1 MLKIGIKKHQ
11 VTSHFALSNIQ
22 IKVKS
27 GEIYA
32 LIGKSGSG
40 KSTIANLLVGLKYEE
55 DYSIKIH
62 SKELNDGIDRLI
74 PQFKQAGYVPQT
86 LHLKPHHSVYNYA
99 QVLFQ
104 YLPNAQQDAIIKKYL
119 KQFYLIKQKDTK
131 VASLSGGERQK
142 LALLEAISQPISYLV
157 LDEPF
162 SQLDTEQ
169 KLEFSQIIASVVA
182 ERAIPCILISHDLTD
197 ILQLSHSVGIM
208 ENGKLVFQG
217 SWAKFKDSTSKVV
230 LRLKKAILDWDSQMK
245 GLINNL
251 R

>member
-1 MLKIGIKKHQ
+1 MLTIDIQKHQ
-11 VTSHFALSNIQ
+11 VTSHFALSNIK

-40 KSTIANLLVGLKYEE
+40 KSTIANLLVGLRYDEI
-55 DYSIKIH
+55 YSVKIN
-62 SKELNDGIDRLI
+62 SKELNDGLDRLI

-104 YLPNAQQDAIIKKYL
+104 YVPNAQQDALITKFL
-119 KQFYLIKQKDTK
+119 KQFYLYKQKDTK

-169 KLEFSQIIASVVA
+169 KLEFSQIIASIVE
-182 ERAIPCILISHDLTD
+182 ERAIPCVLISHDLTD
-197 ILQLSHSVGIM
+197 MLKLSQQVGIM

-217 SWAKFKDSTSKVV
+217 SWEKFKNSPNAVV
-230 LRLKKAILDWDSQMK
+230 IRLKKAILSWDDQMK

>member
-1 MLKIGIKKHQ
+1 MLTIGIKKHQ
-11 VTSHFALSNIQ
+11 VTSHFTLSNIQ

-40 KSTIANLLVGLKYEE
+40 KSTVANLLVGLKYDP
-55 DYSIKIH
+55 DYSIRID
-62 SKELNDGIDRLI
+62 SKELNDGMDRLI
-74 PQFKQAGYVPQT
+74 PQFKRAGYVPQT
-86 LHLKPHHSVYNYA
+86 LHLKPFHSVYNYVQA
-99 QVLFQ
+99 LFQ
-104 YLPNAQQDAIIKKYL
+104 YIPNTQQDAVITKYL

-131 VASLSGGERQK
+131 VAALSGGERQK

-169 KLEFSQIIASVVA
+169 KLEFSQIIASVVN
-182 ERAIPCILISHDLTD
+182 ERAIPCVLISHDLTD

-217 SWAKFKDSTSKVV
+217 SWAKFKESKNTVV
-230 LRLKKAILDWDSQMK
+230 LRLKKAILDWDTQMK

>member
-40 KSTIANLLVGLKYEE
+40 KSTIANLLVGLKYDE

-104 YLPNAQQDAIIKKYL
+104 YLPNAQQDAVIKKYL

-169 KLEFSQIIASVVA
+169 KLEFSQIIASVVV

-217 SWAKFKDSTSKVV
+217 SWAKFKDSTNTVV

>member
-40 KSTIANLLVGLKYEE
+40 KSTIANLLVGLKYDE
-55 DYSIKIH
+55 DYSIKIN

-104 YLPNAQQDAIIKKYL
+104 YLPNEQQDAVIKKYL

-162 SQLDTEQ
+162 SQLDTGQ

-182 ERAIPCILISHDLTD
+182 ERAIPCLLISHDLTD
-197 ILQLSHSVGIM
+197 ILQLSHTVGIM

-217 SWAKFKDSTSKVV
+217 SWAKFKESANAVV
-230 LRLKKAILDWDSQMK
+230 LRLKKAILDWDSQMND
-245 GLINNL
+245 LINNL

>member
-40 KSTIANLLVGLKYEE
+40 KSTIANLLVGLKYDE
-55 DYSIKIH
+55 DYSIKIN

-104 YLPNAQQDAIIKKYL
+104 YLPNAQQDAVIKKYL

-217 SWAKFKDSTSKVV
+217 SWGKFKESTNTVV

>member
-40 KSTIANLLVGLKYEE
+40 KSTIANLLVGLKYDE
-55 DYSIKIH
+55 DYSIKIN

-104 YLPNAQQDAIIKKYL
+104 YLPNAQQDAVIKKHL

-169 KLEFSQIIASVVA
+169 KLEFSQIIASIVS

-217 SWAKFKDSTSKVV
+217 SWAKFKESTNTVV

>member
-40 KSTIANLLVGLKYEE
+40 KSTIANLLVGLKYDE
-55 DYSIKIH
+55 DYSIKIN

-104 YLPNAQQDAIIKKYL
+104 YLPNAQQDAVIKKYL

-217 SWAKFKDSTSKVV
+217 SWAKFRESTNTVV

>member
-1 MLKIGIKKHQ
+1 MLTIGIKKHQ

-40 KSTIANLLVGLKYEE
+40 KSTIAKLLVGLSIDSE
-55 DYSIKIH
+55 YSIKIN
-62 SKELNDGIDRLI
+62 SKELNDGLDRLI

-86 LHLKPHHSVYNYA
+86 LHLKPHHTVYNYA

-104 YLPNAQQDAIIKKYL
+104 YLPNNQQDTIITKYL

-182 ERAIPCILISHDLTD
+182 ERAIPCVLISHDLTD
-197 ILQLSHSVGIM
+197 ILQLSQSVGIM
-208 ENGKLVFQG
+208 EKGKLVFQG
-217 SWAKFKDSTSKVV
+217 SWDKFKNSPNAVV
-230 LRLKKAILDWDSQMK
+230 IRLKQAILSWDDQMK

>member
-40 KSTIANLLVGLKYEE
+40 KSTIANLLVGLKYDE

>member
-1 MLKIGIKKHQ
+1 MLTIGIKKHQ

-40 KSTIANLLVGLKYEE
+40 KSTIAKLLVGLNIDSE
-55 DYSIKIH
+55 YSIKIN
-62 SKELNDGIDRLI
+62 SIELNDGLDRLI

-86 LHLKPHHSVYNYA
+86 LHLKPHHTVYNYA

-104 YLPNAQQDAIIKKYL
+104 YLPNNQQDTIITKYL

-131 VASLSGGERQK
+131 VTSLSGGERQK

-169 KLEFSQIIASVVA
+169 KLEFSQIIVSLVA
-182 ERAIPCILISHDLTD
+182 ERAIPCVLISHDLTD
-197 ILQLSHSVGIM
+197 ILQLSQSVGVM
-208 ENGKLVFQG
+208 EKGKLVFQG
-217 SWAKFKDSTSKVV
+217 SWDKFKTSPNSIV
-230 LRLKKAILDWDSQMK
+230 LRLKQAILSWDDQMK

>member
-1 MLKIGIKKHQ
+1 MLTIGIKKHQ

-40 KSTIANLLVGLKYEE
+40 KSTIAKLLVGLSIDSE
-55 DYSIKIH
+55 YSIKIN
-62 SKELNDGIDRLI
+62 SKELNDGLDRLI

-86 LHLKPHHSVYNYA
+86 LHLKPHHTVYNYA

-104 YLPNAQQDAIIKKYL
+104 YLPNNQQYTIITKYL

-169 KLEFSQIIASVVA
+169 KLEFSEIIASVVV
-182 ERAIPCILISHDLTD
+182 ERAIPCVLISHDLTD
-197 ILQLSHSVGIM
+197 ILQLSQSVGIM
-208 ENGKLVFQG
+208 EKGKLVFQG
-217 SWAKFKDSTSKVV
+217 PWDKFKNSPNAVV
-230 LRLKKAILDWDSQMK
+230 IRLKQAILSWDDQMK

>member
-1 MLKIGIKKHQ
+1 MLTIGIKKHQ

-40 KSTIANLLVGLKYEE
+40 KSTIANLLVGLKYDP
-55 DYSIKIH
+55 DYSIKINL
-62 SKELNDGIDRLI
+62 KELNDGSDRLI
-74 PQFKQAGYVPQT
+74 PQFKRAGYVPQT
-86 LHLKPHHSVYNYA
+86 LHLKPFHSVYNYA
-99 QVLFQ
+99 QALFQ
-104 YLPNAQQDAIIKKYL
+104 YTPNSQQDAIITKYL
-119 KQFYLIKQKDTK
+119 KQFYLFKQKDTK

-142 LALLEAISQPISYLV
+142 LALLEAISQPIDYLV

-169 KLEFSQIIASVVA
+169 KLEFSKIITSIVH
-182 ERAIPCILISHDLTD
+182 EKAIPCVLISHDLAD
-197 ILQLSHSVGIM
+197 ILMLSHSIGIM
-208 ENGKLVFQG
+208 DNGKLIFQG
-217 SWAKFKDSTSKVV
+217 SWTKFKESTNTVV
-230 LRLKKAILDWDSQMK
+230 LKLKNAIIDWDNQMK

-251 R
+251 K

>member
-40 KSTIANLLVGLKYEE
+40 KSTIASLLVGLKYDP
-55 DYSIKIH
+55 DYSISID
-62 SKELNDGIDRLI
+62 STELNDGLDRLI
-74 PQFKQAGYVPQT
+74 PKFKKAGYVPQT

-104 YLPNAQQDAIIKKYL
+104 YLPNAQQDAVITNYL
-119 KQFYLIKQKDTK
+119 NQFYLIKQKDTK

-169 KLEFSQIIASVVA
+169 KLEFSQIIASVVN

-217 SWAKFKDSTSKVV
+217 SWTKFKESSNSVV
-230 LRLKKAILDWDSQMK
+230 LRLKKAILDWDNQMK

>member
-1 MLKIGIKKHQ
+1 MLTINIKKYQ
-11 VTSHFALSNIQ
+11 VTSHFALSNIK

-40 KSTIANLLVGLKYEE
+40 KSTIANLLVGLKHDET
-55 DYSIKIH
+55 YSIKIN
-62 SKELNDGIDRLI
+62 SKELNDGLDRLI

-86 LHLKPHHSVYNYA
+86 LHLKPHHTVYNYA

-104 YLPNAQQDAIIKKYL
+104 YLPNNQQDTIITKYL

-182 ERAIPCILISHDLTD
+182 ERAIPCVLISHDLTD
-197 ILQLSHSVGIM
+197 ILQLSQSVGIM
-208 ENGKLVFQG
+208 EKGKLVFQG
-217 SWAKFKDSTSKVV
+217 SWDKFRNSPNSVV
-230 LRLKKAILDWDSQMK
+230 IRLKQAILSWDDQMK

>member
-40 KSTIANLLVGLKYEE
+40 KSTIANLLVGLKY
-55 DYSIKIH
+55 DPAYSITIN

-104 YLPNAQQDAIIKKYL
+104 YLPNTQQDAVIKKYL

-169 KLEFSQIIASVVA
+169 KLEFSQIIASIVS

-217 SWAKFKDSTSKVV
+217 SWTKFKESTNTVV

>member
-1 MLKIGIKKHQ
+1 MLTIGIKKHQ
-11 VTSHFALSNIQ
+11 VTSHFTLSNIQ

-40 KSTIANLLVGLKYEE
+40 KSTVANLLVGLKYDP
-55 DYSIKIH
+55 DYSIRID
-62 SKELNDGIDRLI
+62 SKELNDGMDRLI
-74 PQFKQAGYVPQT
+74 PQFKRAGYVPQT
-86 LHLKPHHSVYNYA
+86 LHLKPFHSVYNYVQA
-99 QVLFQ
+99 LFQ
-104 YLPNAQQDAIIKKYL
+104 YIPNTQQDTVITKYL

-131 VASLSGGERQK
+131 VSVLSGGERQK
-142 LALLEAISQPISYLV
+142 LALLEAISQPIEYLV

-169 KLEFSQIIASVVA
+169 KLEFSQIIASVVN
-182 ERAIPCILISHDLTD
+182 ERAIPCVLISHDLTD

-217 SWAKFKDSTSKVV
+217 SWTKFKESSNSVV
-230 LRLKKAILDWDSQMK
+230 LRLKKAILDWDNQMK

>member
-40 KSTIANLLVGLKYEE
+40 KSTIAKLLVGLSIDSE
-55 DYSIKIH
+55 YSIKIN
-62 SKELNDGIDRLI
+62 SKELNDGLDRLI

-86 LHLKPHHSVYNYA
+86 LHLKPHHTVYNYA

-104 YLPNAQQDAIIKKYL
+104 YLPNNQQDTIITKYL

-182 ERAIPCILISHDLTD
+182 ERAIPCVLISHDLTD
-197 ILQLSHSVGIM
+197 ILQLSQSVGIM
-208 ENGKLVFQG
+208 EKGKLVFQG
-217 SWAKFKDSTSKVV
+217 SWDKFKNSPNAVV
-230 LRLKKAILDWDSQMK
+230 IRLKQAILSWDDQMK

>member
-1 MLKIGIKKHQ
+1 MLTIGIKKHQ

-40 KSTIANLLVGLKYEE
+40 KSTIAKLLVGLSIDTE
-55 DYSIKIH
+55 YSIKIN
-62 SKELNDGIDRLI
+62 SKELNDGLDRLI

-86 LHLKPHHSVYNYA
+86 LHLKPHHTVYNYA

-104 YLPNAQQDAIIKKYL
+104 YLPNNQQDTIITKYL

-182 ERAIPCILISHDLTD
+182 ERAIPCVLISHDLTD
-197 ILQLSHSVGIM
+197 ILQLSQSVGIM
-208 ENGKLVFQG
+208 EKGKLVFQG
-217 SWAKFKDSTSKVV
+217 SWDKFKNSPNAVV
-230 LRLKKAILDWDSQMK
+230 IRLKQAILSWDDQMK

>member
-1 MLKIGIKKHQ
+1 MLTIGIKKHQ
-11 VTSHFALSNIQ
+11 VTSHFTLSNIQ

-40 KSTIANLLVGLKYEE
+40 KSTIAKLLVGLSIDSE
-55 DYSIKIH
+55 YSIKIN
-62 SKELNDGIDRLI
+62 SKELNDGLDRLI

-86 LHLKPHHSVYNYA
+86 LHLKPHHTVYNYA

-104 YLPNAQQDAIIKKYL
+104 YLPNNQQDTIITKYL

-182 ERAIPCILISHDLTD
+182 ERAIPCVLISHDLTD
-197 ILQLSHSVGIM
+197 ILQLSQSVGIM
-208 ENGKLVFQG
+208 EKGKLVFQG
-217 SWAKFKDSTSKVV
+217 SWDKFKTSTNVV
-230 LRLKKAILDWDSQMK
+230 VIRLKQAILSWDDQMK
-245 GLINNL
+245 LSAL
-251 R
+251 QV

>member
-1 MLKIGIKKHQ
+1 MLTIGIKKHQ

-40 KSTIANLLVGLKYEE
+40 KSTIAKLLVGLSIDT
-55 DYSIKIH
+55 DYSIKIN
-62 SKELNDGIDRLI
+62 SKELNDGLDRLI

-86 LHLKPHHSVYNYA
+86 LHLKPHHTVYNYA

-104 YLPNAQQDAIIKKYL
+104 YLPNNQQDTIISKYL

-182 ERAIPCILISHDLTD
+182 ERSIPCVLISHDLTD
-197 ILQLSHSVGIM
+197 ILQLSQSVGIM
-208 ENGKLVFQG
+208 EKGKLVFQG
-217 SWAKFKDSTSKVV
+217 SWDKFKNSPNSVV
-230 LRLKKAILDWDSQMK
+230 NRLKQAILSWDDQMK

>member
-40 KSTIANLLVGLKYEE
+40 KSTIAKLLVGLSIDT
-55 DYSIKIH
+55 DYSIKIN
-62 SKELNDGIDRLI
+62 SKELNDGLDRLI

-86 LHLKPHHSVYNYA
+86 LHLKPHHTVYNYA

-104 YLPNAQQDAIIKKYL
+104 YLPNNQQDAIITKYL

-182 ERAIPCILISHDLTD
+182 EKSIPCVLISHDLTD
-197 ILQLSHSVGIM
+197 ILQLGHSVGIM
-208 ENGKLVFQG
+208 EKGKLAFQG
-217 SWAKFKDSTSKVV
+217 SWEKFKNSPNPVV
-230 LRLKKAILDWDSQMK
+230 NRLKQAILSWDDQMK
-245 GLINNL
+245 DLINNL

>member
-40 KSTIANLLVGLKYEE
+40 KSTIANLLVGLKYDE

-104 YLPNAQQDAIIKKYL
+104 YLPNAQQDAVIKKYL

>member
-1 MLKIGIKKHQ
+1 MLTIGIKKHQ

-40 KSTIANLLVGLKYEE
+40 KSTIAKLLVGLSIDSE
-55 DYSIKIH
+55 YSIKIN
-62 SKELNDGIDRLI
+62 SKELNDGLDRLI

-86 LHLKPHHSVYNYA
+86 LHLKPHHTVYNYA

-104 YLPNAQQDAIIKKYL
+104 YLPNNQQDTIITKYL

-182 ERAIPCILISHDLTD
+182 ERAIPCVLISHDLTD
-197 ILQLSHSVGIM
+197 ILQLSQSVGIM
-208 ENGKLVFQG
+208 EKGKLVFQG
-217 SWAKFKDSTSKVV
+217 SWDKFKTSTNVV
-230 LRLKKAILDWDSQMK
+230 VIRLKQAILSWDDQMK
-245 GLINNL
+245 LSAL
-251 R
+251 QV

>member
-40 KSTIANLLVGLKYEE
+40 KSTIASLLVGLKYDPE
-55 DYSIKIH
+55 YSISID
-62 SKELNDGIDRLI
+62 SKELNDGLDRLI
-74 PQFKQAGYVPQT
+74 PQFKKAGYVPQT

-104 YLPNAQQDAIIKKYL
+104 YLPNAQQDAVITKYL
-119 KQFYLIKQKDTK
+119 KQFYLSKQRDTK
-131 VASLSGGERQK
+131 VADLSGGERQK

-169 KLEFSQIIASVVA
+169 KLEFSQIIASVVN
-182 ERAIPCILISHDLTD
+182 ERAIPCVLISHDLTD

-208 ENGKLVFQG
+208 ENGKLIFQG
-217 SWAKFKDSTSKVV
+217 SWAKFKESSNTVV
-230 LRLKKAILDWDSQMK
+230 LRLKKAILDWDTQMK

>member
-40 KSTIANLLVGLKYEE
+40 KSTIANLLVGLKYDE

-217 SWAKFKDSTSKVV
+217 SWAKFKDSTNTVV

>member
-40 KSTIANLLVGLKYEE
+40 KSTIANLLVGLKYDE

-104 YLPNAQQDAIIKKYL
+104 YLPNAQQDAVIKKYL

-217 SWAKFKDSTSKVV
+217 SWAKFKDSTNTVV

>member
-1 MLKIGIKKHQ
+1 MLTIGIKKHQ

-40 KSTIANLLVGLKYEE
+40 KSTIANLLVGLKYDES
-55 DYSIKIH
+55 YSVRIN
-62 SKELNDGIDRLI
+62 SKELNDGLDRLI

-86 LHLKPHHSVYNYA
+86 LHLKPHHTVYNYA

-104 YLPNAQQDAIIKKYL
+104 YLHNNQQETIITKYL

-182 ERAIPCILISHDLTD
+182 ERAIPCVLISHDLTD
-197 ILQLSHSVGIM
+197 ILQLSQSVGIM
-208 ENGKLVFQG
+208 EKGKLVFQG
-217 SWAKFKDSTSKVV
+217 SWEKFKNSPNAVV
-230 LRLKKAILDWDSQMK
+230 IRLKQAILSWDDQMK

>member
-40 KSTIANLLVGLKYEE
+40 KSTIANLLVGLKYDE
-55 DYSIKIH
+55 DYSIKIN

-104 YLPNAQQDAIIKKYL
+104 YLPNAQQDAVIKKYL

-217 SWAKFKDSTSKVV
+217 SWAKFKESTNTVV

>member
-1 MLKIGIKKHQ
+1 MLKICIKKHQ

-40 KSTIANLLVGLKYEE
+40 KSTIANLLVGLKYDE

-104 YLPNAQQDAIIKKYL
+104 YLPNAQQDAVIKKYL

-217 SWAKFKDSTSKVV
+217 SWAKFKDSTNTVV

>member
-1 MLKIGIKKHQ
+1 MLTIGIKKHQ

-40 KSTIANLLVGLKYEE
+40 KSTIAKLLVGLSIDS
-55 DYSIKIH
+55 DYSIIIN
-62 SKELNDGIDRLI
+62 SKELNDGIERLI
-74 PQFKQAGYVPQT
+74 PQFKQAGYVPQS
-86 LHLKPHHSVYNYA
+86 LHLKPHHTVYDYA
-99 QVLFQ
+99 QILFQ
-104 YLPNAQQDAIIKKYL
+104 YLTSNQQDSVITKYL

-182 ERAIPCILISHDLTD
+182 ERAIPCVLISHDLTD
-197 ILQLSHSVGIM
+197 ILQLSQRVGIM
-208 ENGKLVFQG
+208 EKGKLVFQG
-217 SWAKFKDSTSKVV
+217 SWDKFKASPNWIVI
-230 LRLKKAILDWDSQMK
+230 RLKQAILSWDDQMK
-245 GLINNL
+245 VLINNL

>member
-1 MLKIGIKKHQ
+1 MLTIDIQKHQ
-11 VTSHFALSNIQ
+11 VTSHFALSNIK

-40 KSTIANLLVGLKYEE
+40 KSTIANLLVGLRYDEV
-55 DYSIKIH
+55 YSVKIN
-62 SKELNDGIDRLI
+62 SKELNDGLDRLI

-104 YLPNAQQDAIIKKYL
+104 YVPNAQQDALITKFL
-119 KQFYLIKQKDTK
+119 KQFYLYKQKDTK

-169 KLEFSQIIASVVA
+169 KLEFSQIIASIVE
-182 ERAIPCILISHDLTD
+182 ERAIPCVLISHDLTD
-197 ILQLSHSVGIM
+197 MLKLSQQVGIM

-217 SWAKFKDSTSKVV
+217 SWEKFKNSPNAVV
-230 LRLKKAILDWDSQMK
+230 IRLKKAILSWDDQMK

>member
-1 MLKIGIKKHQ
+1 MLTIGIKKHQ

-40 KSTIANLLVGLKYEE
+40 KSTIANLLVGLKY
-55 DYSIKIH
+55 DPAYSITIN

-104 YLPNAQQDAIIKKYL
+104 YLPNTQQDAVIKKYL

-217 SWAKFKDSTSKVV
+217 SWTKFKESANTVV

>member
-40 KSTIANLLVGLKYEE
+40 KSTIANLLVGVKY
-55 DYSIKIH
+55 DPAYSITID

-86 LHLKPHHSVYNYA
+86 LHLKPHLSVYNYA

-104 YLPNAQQDAIIKKYL
+104 YLPNVQQDVVITKHL

-169 KLEFSQIIASVVA
+169 KLEFSQIIASVVD
-182 ERAIPCILISHDLTD
+182 ERAIPCVLISHDLTD

-217 SWAKFKDSTSKVV
+217 SWTKFKDSPNKIV
-230 LRLKKAILDWDSQMK
+230 LRLKKAILDWDNQMK
-245 GLINNL
+245 NLINNL

>member
-1 MLKIGIKKHQ
+1 MYKRQ
-11 VTSHFALSNIQ
+11 
-22 IKVKS
+22 
-27 GEIYA
+27 
-32 LIGKSGSG
+32 
-40 KSTIANLLVGLKYEE
+40 
-55 DYSIKIH
+55 
-62 SKELNDGIDRLI
+62 ELNDGLDRLI

-104 YLPNAQQDAIIKKYL
+104 YVPNAQQDAIITKFL
-119 KQFYLIKQKDTK
+119 KQFYLYKQKDTK

-169 KLEFSQIIASVVA
+169 KLEFSQIIASIVE
-182 ERAIPCILISHDLTD
+182 ERAIPCVLISHDLTD
-197 ILQLSHSVGIM
+197 MLKLSQQVGIM

-217 SWAKFKDSTSKVV
+217 SWEKFKNSPNAVV
-230 LRLKKAILDWDSQMK
+230 IRLKKAILSWDDQMK

>member
-1 MLKIGIKKHQ
+1 MLTIGIKKHQ

-40 KSTIANLLVGLKYEE
+40 KSTIAKLLVGLSIDSE
-55 DYSIKIH
+55 YSLKIN
-62 SKELNDGIDRLI
+62 SKELNDGLDRLI

-86 LHLKPHHSVYNYA
+86 LHLKPHHTVYNYA

-104 YLPNAQQDAIIKKYL
+104 YLPNNQQDTIITKYL

-142 LALLEAISQPISYLV
+142 LALLEAISQPISYLI

-182 ERAIPCILISHDLTD
+182 ERAIPCVLISHDLTD
-197 ILQLSHSVGIM
+197 ILQLSQSVGIM
-208 ENGKLVFQG
+208 EKGKLVFQG
-217 SWAKFKDSTSKVV
+217 SWDKFKNSPNSVV
-230 LRLKKAILDWDSQMK
+230 IRLKQAIH
-245 GLINNL
+245 
-251 R
+251 